1 MDRHARPY
9 LALILRLLAQ
19 VMVAVM
25 LLFVKIGGERG
36 IALSETLFWRQF
48 LPALSIAA
56 WLALRGQTARL
67 KTAQPLLHARRALI
81 GMATMVMILGVVRVL
96 PLAEATLLSF
106 TTPLFAVLLSIVMLR
121 ETVGPVRWA
130 AVVLGLVGVG
140 VIAGLDQAAIP
151 LNGLA
156 LGLGAALGG
165 ALVAIQLRDMS
176 RSEEP
181 LTIVFWFSALGALMF
196 TPSLLLT
203 GAMHNRA
210 DWLLLGGIGLSGL
223 ACQIFLTAALRYGPV
238 SSVIVMDYSQL
249 VWAILFGWLFFA
261 QLPPTST
268 WLGAPLIVLAGLL
281 VIWREH
287 RAHRTTF
294 PAAQVVSPSE

>member
-1 MDRHARPY
+1 
-9 LALILRLLAQ
+9 
-19 VMVAVM
+19 MVAIM
-25 LLFVKIGGERG
+25 LLLVKIGGQHG
-36 IALSETLFWRQF
+36 IALAETLFWRQF
-48 LPALSIAA
+48 IPAACLAA
-56 WLALRGQTARL
+56 WLVLRGQTYRL
-67 KTAQPLLHARRALI
+67 KTARPLLHARRALI
-81 GMATMVMILGVVRVL
+81 GMMTMMMILGVVRVL

-106 TTPLFAVLLSIVMLR
+106 TTPLFAVLLSIAMLR

-130 AVVLGLVGVG
+130 AVVLGLAGVG

-151 LNGLA
+151 LVGLA
-156 LGLGAALGG
+156 LGLGAAFGG

-196 TPSLLLT
+196 APTLLLT
-203 GAMHNRA
+203 GAAHSGS

-223 ACQIFLTAALRYGPV
+223 ACQIFLTAALRYGTV

-249 VWAILFGWLFFA
+249 VWAILFGWLFFT

-268 WLGAPLIVLAGLL
+268 WLGAPLIIVAGLI

-287 RAHRTTF
+287 RAHRAPLRT
-294 PAAQVVSPSE
+294 PQVVALTE